1 MKGRGV
7 KEDGERWLTAAC
19 KRLPNKMHSAH
30 PNCDLPRKAAN
41 AEFQTVRGKSEW
53 LLYRINIIIIIMAIL
68 TDPVDASDVTW
79 ST

>member
-1 MKGRGV
+1 
-7 KEDGERWLTAAC
+7 
-19 KRLPNKMHSAH
+19 MHSAH

>member
-7 KEDGERWLTAAC
+7 KEDGEKWLTAAC
-19 KRLPNKMHSAH
+19 KRHPNKMHSAQ
-30 PNCDLPRKAAN
+30 PDCDFPRKAAN

-53 LLYRINIIIIIMAIL
+53 LLYRIIIIIIMAIL

-79 ST
+79 FT